1 MEAEDLRARRT
12 KVQGQEKM
20 NAPAQM
26 ERVSSSFPKSFFF
39 FLMALSELDD
49 VHSHWQGAS
58 AYLCSPVQILISFG
72 NALINTPVC
81 NVLPAI

>member
-1 MEAEDLRARRT
+1 MEPEDLRARST

-20 NAPAQM
+20 NAPAQV
-26 ERVSSSFPKSFFF
+26 ERAIHPSPRGFSFSLGSSVDW
-39 FLMALSELDD
+39 MM
-49 VHSHWQGAS
+49 S
-58 AYLCSPVQILISFG
+58 AHIDKGPSVYLCSPVQILISFG